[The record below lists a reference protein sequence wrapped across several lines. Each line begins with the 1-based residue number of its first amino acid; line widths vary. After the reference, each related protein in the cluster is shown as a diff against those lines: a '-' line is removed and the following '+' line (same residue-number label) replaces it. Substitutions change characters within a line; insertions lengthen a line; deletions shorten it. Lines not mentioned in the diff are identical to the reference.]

1 MIPRYNIMRT
11 LNTGLHSRGGYN
23 MRTSNFLLGAIIGS
37 IIGAGIAMITAPAS
51 GDELREQMRD
61 RAERLQIEVKNAAA
75 IRRAEM
81 EQQLAAMR
89 APRSK

>member
-1 MIPRYNIMRT
+1 
-11 LNTGLHSRGGYN
+11 